1 MAGNALLGSIG
12 WFLQQAHTDAL
23 TATWARSAFGL
34 LGLTLWLLWRRQLG
48 QLRLTRQSAPGV
60 LAAGALMVLA
70 WALFF
75 AAIPAT
81 STGMAVVLFHIQ
93 PLWLLLWS
101 ALRGQERIPRQRVAA
116 VLLALLGLV
125 LATGV
130 LAPLW
135 SGAAGAQPAGYWL
148 GVGLCL
154 LGALCTAAVTL
165 LAQHVQRHQPVAAPA
180 LAWWQCLL
188 GSVLL
193 WAWPVQ
199 HGWPEG
205 GSWLWLASLG
215 LVHTALAYTLIYV
228 GMARLPTSRV
238 ALLQYLYPA
247 VALAADWL
255 LLGQR
260 LHGVQLAGLA
270 LIALAVGWAEW
281 RSAPKQALEQSTG
294 AQSAIK
300 R

>member
-1 MAGNALLGSIG
+1 M
-12 WFLQQAHTDAL
+12 
-23 TATWARSAFGL
+23 
-34 LGLTLWLLWRRQLG
+34 
-48 QLRLTRQSAPGV
+48 
-60 LAAGALMVLA
+60 
-70 WALFF
+70 
-75 AAIPAT
+75 
-81 STGMAVVLFHIQ
+81 
-93 PLWLLLWS
+93 
-101 ALRGQERIPRQRVAA
+101 
-116 VLLALLGLV
+116 
-125 LATGV
+125 
-130 LAPLW
+130 
-135 SGAAGAQPAGYWL
+135 
-148 GVGLCL
+148 
-154 LGALCTAAVTL
+154 
-165 LAQHVQRHQPVAAPA
+165 QRHQPVAAPA

-281 RSAPKQALEQSTG
+281 RSAPKQALEQFTC

-300 R
+300 K